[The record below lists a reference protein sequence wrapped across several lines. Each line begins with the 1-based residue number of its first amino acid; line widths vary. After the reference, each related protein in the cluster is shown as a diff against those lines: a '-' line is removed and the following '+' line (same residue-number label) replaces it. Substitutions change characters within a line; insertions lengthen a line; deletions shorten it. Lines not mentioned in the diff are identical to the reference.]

1 MLVLHVGAIIRWWL
15 GFALR
20 ALFSRLW
27 ITFGLRPD
35 LAKTVLDASKW
46 LEVAFLVAAVAAGGL
61 VLIQLL
67 TTEGPI

>member
-20 ALFSRLW
+20 ALFGRLW

-35 LAKTVLDASKW
+35 LAKIVLDASKW